1 MHISHVRQT
10 EDRRNELI
18 VVHCCGYVGWLVVVV
33 CGLSETALPWSW
45 RSWSDCVN
53 VRERRTCRGDVGLVV
68 GLYVINDVSV

>member
-1 MHISHVRQT
+1 MQISHVRQT

-33 CGLSETALPWSW
+33 CGFSETALPWSW

-53 VRERRTCRGDVGLVV
+53 VRERAHLPW
-68 GLYVINDVSV
+68 